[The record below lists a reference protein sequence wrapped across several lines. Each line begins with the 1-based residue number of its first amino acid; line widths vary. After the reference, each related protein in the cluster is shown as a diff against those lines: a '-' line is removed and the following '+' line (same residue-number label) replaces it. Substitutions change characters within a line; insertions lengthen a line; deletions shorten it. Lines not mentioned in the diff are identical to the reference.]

1 MIESPVLFVPHRA
14 VLRVLRDLSEDSLS
28 MKERLLGRNCDIAS
42 SPQWLS
48 SVSRIKLFTRMGGP
62 HLTVPNSDTTNEL
75 IFSINLI
82 TFGFFTAPRHPITN
96 RANWPTES
104 ELNLNEKQ
112 REALIEASTLYEVPF
127 QNIWA
132 TRNREVKGGR
142 RNNQTAHKLLARFD
156 WACAL

>member
-1 MIESPVLFVPHRA
+1 
-14 VLRVLRDLSEDSLS
+14 

-75 IFSINLI
+75 NFSINLI

-112 REALIEASTLYEVPF
+112 REALIEASTKSLSIILGPPGTGKSKVGVKIIK
-127 QNIWA
+127 QCSLITNIGVGKCNA
-132 TRNREVKGGR
+132 P
-142 RNNQTAHKLLARFD
+142 LLNESLIIWKA
-156 WACAL
+156 